1 MAPVDTP
8 VVLELDDIQ
17 NGVLHP
23 RPSPYA
29 GAYILVRIDDRRA
42 GRELL
47 RRLIPV
53 LADATSPADPSRQA
67 RISAGLTFEGLRAL
81 GVPQDSLDS
90 FPLPFRQGM
99 AARAAAELGDIG
111 ESAPEHWEKPFG
123 TPDVH
128 VGLSALSPDAAGL
141 ERVLARART
150 AYAELDGVTA
160 IWRLDCHALPT
171 NKEAFGFRDGI
182 SHPAIEGSGI
192 PGSNPGEQ
200 PIKAGEFLLGY
211 PNERGELPAMP
222 QPGVLGKNGT
232 YVVFRKLHQRVAA
245 FRQYLTAN
253 SSGPDGE
260 NLLAAKMMGRWPSGA
275 PLALCPAHDDPELG
289 ADPARSNDF
298 LFKEDDPQ
306 GLKTPPGSH
315 IRRMNPRDSDISGF
329 VRFHRMIRRGTSY
342 GPVLPP
348 GVLEDDG
355 AERGLAFV
363 FVGAN
368 LEKQFEFVQSE
379 WLNKGRFF
387 YAPASDK
394 DPIAGANDGSGMYT
408 IPTQPIRRRL
418 QGLPAFVV
426 TRGGAY
432 FFVPGLG
439 ALRWLADLET

>member
-29 GAYILVRIDDRRA
+29 GAYIMVRIDDRRA

-53 LADATSPADPSRQA
+53 LADATSPADPSRRA

-99 AARAAAELGDIG
+99 AARAAELGDIG

-160 IWRLDCHALPT
+160 IWRLDCRALPT
-171 NKEAFGFRDGI
+171 NTEAFGFRDGI
-182 SHPAIEGSGI
+182 SHPAIQGSGI

-211 PNERGELPAMP
+211 PNERGELPATP

-232 YVVFRKLHQRVAA
+232 YVAFRKLHQRVAA
-245 FRQYLTAN
+245 FRQYLKAN

-260 NLLAAKMMGRWPSGA
+260 DLLAAKMLGRWPSGA
-275 PLALCPAHDDPELG
+275 PLALCPVHDDPELG

-408 IPTQPIRRRL
+408 IPQQPIRRRL

-426 TRGGAY
+426 TRGGEY
-432 FFVPGLG
+432 FFLPGLG
-439 ALRWLADLET
+439 ALRWLAGLET